1 MIQTT
6 QTLGI
11 GVGRRRTRGPT
22 AGIRVEISILKKLKV
37 AAAFANIS
45 IMEYACR
52 VLDVQADRDIDAAIN
67 ELRNPTSS
75 QEESRHRT
83 KKSS

>member
-1 MIQTT
+1 MLQAT
-6 QTLGI
+6 QTLGN

-52 VLDVQADRDIDAAIN
+52 VLDAQADRDIDSAIN
-67 ELRNPTSS
+67 ALRNPHPP
-75 QEESRHRT
+75 QEDPKHRP